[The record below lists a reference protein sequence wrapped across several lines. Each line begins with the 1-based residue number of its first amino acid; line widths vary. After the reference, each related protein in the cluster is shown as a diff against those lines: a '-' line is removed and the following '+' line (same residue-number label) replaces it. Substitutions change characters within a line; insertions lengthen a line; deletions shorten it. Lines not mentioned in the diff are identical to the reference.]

1 MNECQSVET
10 SKRLALLIFNEALCK
25 YQQDLRHEQ
34 QITEILSDIFTDI
47 FTAESTIVRAK
58 KIMESDSP
66 ESTVVDIAK
75 VFTTEME
82 KRIMANVRTIT
93 MAIFDERIPK
103 DFEEKLSNFENRM
116 RLNNNVIGLKRKIAQ
131 NVFDQN
137 KYPY

>member
-1 MNECQSVET
+1 M
-10 SKRLALLIFNEALCK
+10 K

-82 KRIMANVRTIT
+82 KRI
-93 MAIFDERIPK
+93 K
-103 DFEEKLSNFENRM
+103 
-116 RLNNNVIGLKRKIAQ
+116 G
-131 NVFDQN
+131 
-137 KYPY
+137 